1 MWTKNVYTY
10 APFSTPT
17 YIYVYYKR
25 IPNIHSIPAHES
37 HRPAES
43 GHYTVMWT
51 TKTGGWPRY
60 INTNLAGLYRLVF
73 GINEVKGVTN
83 NDFRFIPNKKPEA
96 VAPDATAAT
105 ANDQEPLN
113 R

>member
-1 MWTKNVYTY
+1 MSCMCPT
-10 APFSTPT
+10 PFSSSPCGARAT
-17 YIYVYYKR
+17 
-25 IPNIHSIPAHES
+25 A
-37 HRPAES
+37 RPAAS

-73 GINEVKGVTN
+73 GINEVRGVTN
-83 NDFRFIPNKKPEA
+83 NDFKFIPNKKPTA